1 MYPKDTMANA
11 TSTRETVFNLA
22 LPPRLMGYS
31 NNLKLSQASINDTRT
46 STARTEGLG
55 SPPLRILAND
65 SKGQCHR
72 YNGKLISPIQTRN
85 LLDKTTRFNT
95 ASRPAVMIKSAPVV
109 GKRAHHHG
117 KTDSFVISNMHAN
130 TKVKPKTDRTEL

>member
-1 MYPKDTMANA
+1 MANA

-31 NNLKLSQASINDTRT
+31 NSLKVSQASINDTRT

-65 SKGQCHR
+65 SNGQCHK
-72 YNGKLISPIQTRN
+72 YNGKLIKPIQTRSP
-85 LLDKTTRFNT
+85 LDKTTRFNT
-95 ASRPAVMIKSAPVV
+95 ASRPAVMIKTAPVV
-109 GKRAHHHG
+109 GKRAHHPG
-117 KTDSFVISNMHAN
+117 KANSFVISNIPAN
-130 TKVKPKTDRTEL
+130 TKVKPQIDRQEL

>member
-1 MYPKDTMANA
+1 MANA

-31 NNLKLSQASINDTRT
+31 NNLKLSQASINDTRM

-65 SKGQCHR
+65 SKGQCHK
-72 YNGKLISPIQTRN
+72 YNGKLISPIQTRS

-109 GKRAHHHG
+109 GKTAHHPV
-117 KTDSFVISNMHAN
+117 KNNSFVISHLPAHTEVH
-130 TKVKPKTDRTEL
+130 TKIDQ